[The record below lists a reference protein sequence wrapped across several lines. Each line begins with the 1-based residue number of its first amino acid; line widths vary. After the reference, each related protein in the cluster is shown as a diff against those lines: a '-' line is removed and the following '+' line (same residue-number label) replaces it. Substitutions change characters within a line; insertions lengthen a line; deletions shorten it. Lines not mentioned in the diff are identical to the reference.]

1 MSLEETNFNI
11 SVKSLD
17 DLLRCLSLAS
27 LLEVAGWPKPGNIRP
42 SFYLVRGCEPKK
54 TRFEHFMAG
63 IVAIQPNF
71 RVFCETNLQ
80 KSFENED
87 DYKKIELGHFFKNA
101 AEEMIRWQDGG
112 NVLLGH
118 ILILAPLAVAAI
130 ICMKKHQTN
139 IDDLKTFLNKVIEN
153 SSVNDTINLYQA
165 IRLCN
170 PGGLG
175 RIKKYD
181 INDENSLN
189 ELNKDKINL
198 KKIFDLSK
206 EYDLISL
213 EYSTGFNLILNEGLP
228 YFVKTF
234 NQFKDINIATV
245 NTYLKLLSLNPDTLV
260 IRKSGL
266 DLALYISNM
275 ASNILE
281 YEGISSE
288 KGLRLT
294 IELDNELQAKK
305 GKLNPGTTA
314 DLISGVIFCALLF
327 GLRF

>member
-1 MSLEETNFNI
+1 MPLKETNFNI

-27 LLEVAGWPKPGNIRP
+27 LLEVVGWPKPGNVHRTQNHN
-42 SFYLVRGCEPKK
+42 K

-63 IVAIQPNF
+63 IVAVQPNF
-71 RVFCETNLQ
+71 RVFCKTIFQ
-80 KSFENED
+80 KSFMNEE
-87 DYKKIELGHFFKNA
+87 DYKKVELGQFYKKA
-101 AEEMIRWQDGG
+101 VEEMIRWQDGG

-130 ICMKKHQTN
+130 ICMKKLQTN
-139 IDDLKTFLNKVIEN
+139 ISDFKKFLNKIIDN
-153 SSVNDTINLYQA
+153 TSVTDTINLYQA

-175 RIKKYD
+175 KVEKYD
-181 INDENSLN
+181 INDDHSFS
-189 ELNKDKINL
+189 ELKINKINL
-198 KKIFDLSK
+198 KKIFELSK

-213 EYSTGFNLILNEGLP
+213 EYSTGFNIILNEGLP
-228 YFVKTF
+228 YFVNNF
-234 NQFKDINIATV
+234 SQYGDINIATV

-260 IRKSGL
+260 IRKSGY
-266 DLALYISNM
+266 DLALNISNA

-281 YEGISSE
+281 YGGISTE
-288 KGLRLT
+288 KGLKLT
-294 IELDNELQAKK
+294 IDLDRKLHAKK

-314 DLISGVIFCALLF
+314 DLICGVIFCALLF